1 MASLTGSIKV
11 ENFPTLGTKIKTDKN
26 LNFVERVMKSRSAVW
41 TSPKGSWLAYMKL
54 NNSKVSGYFY
64 PSLGSLD
71 SHEEHVKIRYAKVL
85 QITLYGVNVEAF

>member
-11 ENFPTLGTKIKTDKN
+11 ENFQTLGTIIKIDKN
-26 LNFVERVMKSRSAVW
+26 LNFVERIMKSRSAFW

-64 PSLGSLD
+64 PRFESLD
-71 SHEEHVKIRYAKVL
+71 SHKEHVKIRYAKVL
-85 QITLYGVNVEAF
+85 LITLYGVNIEAF